1 MERETRIDKKASDE
15 PYALL
20 AYIKVFLNFVRVTN
34 GVRGDIKYFRF
45 QV

>member
-1 MERETRIDKKASDE
+1 MERETRIDEKASDE

-20 AYIKVFLNFVRVTN
+20 AYVEVFLNFGRVTQ
-34 GVRGDIKYFRF
+34 GLRGDIKYFRF